1 MNVTNENGE
10 SILQKKL
17 LYDILAAQKCSFLV
31 QLTYFATIF
40 VPGDGFLRQSGTNPI
55 FGAVVGSSLLA
66 FPTAPWSTQPAAV
79 RGGLHLKLPGNQFW
93 EVPTLFFFLSRIE
106 KKSCNGSFFC
116 HLGWAACM
124 QWYAVN
130 CAVEEKKGGDCETN
144 KLEAKPQNQP
154 GSFNPRIP
162 PIRLQEMIKN
172 CQKRNP
178 IKNSNWKFQH

>member
-1 MNVTNENGE
+1 MKLENQYW
-10 SILQKKL
+10 QKTGLWYSGSLEVLISCSTDLFRDFFRPWGRIFASVCYKSYFWRSGGIFPPFL
-17 LYDILAAQKCSFLV
+17 LFR
-31 QLTYFATIF
+31 QLR
-40 VPGDGFLRQSGTNPI
+40 GLRNQ
-55 FGAVVGSSLLA
+55 L
-66 FPTAPWSTQPAAV
+66 WW
-79 RGGLHLKLPGNQFW
+79 GGMHLTLPGNQFW
-93 EVPTLFFFLSRIE
+93 EVPTLVFFSSRIE
-106 KKSCNGSFFC
+106 KKSCNGGFFC
-116 HLGWAACM
+116 HLLGWAACM

-178 IKNSNWKFQH
+178 IKNPNWKFQH

>member
-1 MNVTNENGE
+1 MKLENQYW
-10 SILQKKL
+10 QKKL
-17 LYDILAAQKCSFLV
+17 VYDILVAQKWSFLV
-31 QLTYFATIF
+31 RLTYFATIF
-40 VPGDGFLRQSGTNPI
+40 VPGDGFLRQSATNPI
-55 FGAVVGSSLLA
+55 FGAVESSPLA
-66 FPTAPWSTQPAAV
+66 FPTAPWSTQPAVV
-79 RGGLHLKLPGNQFW
+79 RWDAFKTAREPVLGSANP
-93 EVPTLFFFLSRIE
+93 VFFRRGS
-106 KKSCNGSFFC
+106 KKCRNRTFCC

-130 CAVEEKKGGDCETN
+130 CAVEEKKGDDCETN

-178 IKNSNWKFQH
+178 IKNPNWKFQH

>member
-1 MNVTNENGE
+1 MKTEN
-10 SILQKKL
+10 QYCKKM

-31 QLTYFATIF
+31 RLTYFATIF
-40 VPGDGFLRQSGTNPI
+40 VPGDGFLRQSATNPI
-55 FGAVVGSSLLA
+55 FGAVVRSFPFLL
-66 FPTAPWSTQPAAV
+66 FRQLHGLRNQLRW
-79 RGGLHLKLPGNQFW
+79 GGMHLKLPGNQFW
-93 EVPTLFFFLSRIE
+93 EVPTLFFFVADR
-106 KKSCNGSFFC
+106 KKVVTEVFFC

-178 IKNSNWKFQH
+178 IKNPNWKFQH

>member
-1 MNVTNENGE
+1 MKTEN
-10 SILQKKL
+10 QYCKKKL
-17 LYDILAAQKCSFLV
+17 LYDIPAAQKCSFLA
-31 QLTYFATIF
+31 QLTYFRL
-40 VPGDGFLRQSGTNPI
+40 FLSLGTDFCVSLNPI
-55 FGAVVGSSLLA
+55 FGAVGGSSLLA

-79 RGGLHLKLPGNQFW
+79 RCDAFKTAREPVLGSANP
-93 EVPTLFFFLSRIE
+93 VFFRRGSR
-106 KKSCNGSFFC
+106 KSCNGSFFC
-116 HLGWAACM
+116 YLCWAACM

-178 IKNSNWKFQH
+178 IKKTQLKVSTLVINDLT

>member
-1 MNVTNENGE
+1 MQKNCSLIFWQPRNAHFLFNWLISRLFLSLGTDFCV
-10 SILQKKL
+10 SLAQILFLARWWNPPFL
-17 LYDILAAQKCSFLV
+17 LFR
-31 QLTYFATIF
+31 QLR
-40 VPGDGFLRQSGTNPI
+40 GLRNQLRWAGMH
-55 FGAVVGSSLLA
+55 
-66 FPTAPWSTQPAAV
+66 W
-79 RGGLHLKLPGNQFW
+79 KLPGNQFW
-93 EVPTLFFFLSRIE
+93 EEVPTLFFFVADR
-106 KKSCNGSFFC
+106 KKLFRKFFC

>member
-79 RGGLHLKLPGNQFW
+79 RGGMHLKLPGNQFW
-93 EVPTLFFFLSRIE
+93 EVPTLFFFVADR
-106 KKSCNGSFFC
+106 KKVVAEVFLPPPG
-116 HLGWAACM
+116 LGGV
-124 QWYAVN
+124 YAVI
-130 CAVEEKKGGDCETN
+130 C
-144 KLEAKPQNQP
+144 
-154 GSFNPRIP
+154 S
-162 PIRLQEMIKN
+162 
-172 CQKRNP
+172 
-178 IKNSNWKFQH
+178 